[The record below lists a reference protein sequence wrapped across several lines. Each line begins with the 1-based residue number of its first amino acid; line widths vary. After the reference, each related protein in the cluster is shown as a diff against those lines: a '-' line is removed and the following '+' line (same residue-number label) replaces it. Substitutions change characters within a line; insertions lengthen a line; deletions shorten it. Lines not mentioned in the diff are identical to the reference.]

1 MNIRACCA
9 TCWNLRA
16 PSERMP
22 YDVGKSSFTMPR
34 DMPAN
39 DSQTAAIDRLKERQ
53 QLEADIAGDRVVTK
67 RVFSGTLPDGTPVEV
82 QGYDVFTFREWNIAV
97 DQGRLVRGA
106 VVNRPALAIRSN
118 VETDDGHAALERDDP
133 LIRLHAGRVA
143 HDLWPLNLSND
154 VAGGGSWPMEFNFG
168 IVTADDLG
176 LGQPE
181 ERIDDLDLLAGEQ
194 AEQLAEIRE
203 GTRVSGARRP
213 TADDVARDR
222 QVHAQHTVLEE
233 VGRAARHPRGLSGA
247 QDGDCRRP
255 HGHVGTANP
264 APLRPAPLRPFF

>member
-154 VAGGGSWPMEFNFG
+154 VAGGGSWPMEFDSEIECVALAQRGSGVFEPG
-168 IVTADDLG
+168 CAL
-176 LGQPE
+176 LPE
-181 ERIDDLDLLAGEQ
+181 RCHTLVEILASEAFQIPAVEGSRIGSS
-194 AEQLAEIRE
+194 
-203 GTRVSGARRP
+203 TR
-213 TADDVARDR
+213 D
-222 QVHAQHTVLEE
+222 
-233 VGRAARHPRGLSGA
+233 
-247 QDGDCRRP
+247 
-255 HGHVGTANP
+255 
-264 APLRPAPLRPFF
+264 FI